1 MDLKY
6 NLALAWL
13 LRDRSPLP
21 ITTLEVI
28 KDSPEFVTSASCEHL
43 QRSIFSIPPPP
54 ISDAFK
60 GHVMFRHK
68 SLIQCGFIVKR
79 HLTGAA
85 SFLCGLLRWMIYR
98 RDRINRLYLL
108 QRSAHSFIRLRRR
121 ISPQP
126 QDLRVFWAGLM

>member
-43 QRSIFSIPPPP
+43 QRSIFSIPTQSLMHLNGTLC
-54 ISDAFK
+54 SD
-60 GHVMFRHK
+60 
-68 SLIQCGFIVKR
+68 
-79 HLTGAA
+79 
-85 SFLCGLLRWMIYR
+85 
-98 RDRINRLYLL
+98 IN
-108 QRSAHSFIRLRRR
+108 H
-121 ISPQP
+121 
-126 QDLRVFWAGLM
+126 

>member
-28 KDSPEFVTSASCEHL
+28 KDSPEFVTLASSEHL
-43 QRSIFSIPPPP
+43 EHSGFFLP

-60 GHVMFRHK
+60 GHVMFGHK
-68 SLIQCGFIVKR
+68 S
-79 HLTGAA
+79 
-85 SFLCGLLRWMIYR
+85 
-98 RDRINRLYLL
+98 
-108 QRSAHSFIRLRRR
+108 RS
-121 ISPQP
+121 
-126 QDLRVFWAGLM
+126 

>member
-43 QRSIFSIPPPP
+43 QRSIFSIPPQSLMHLKGTLC
-54 ISDAFK
+54 SD
-60 GHVMFRHK
+60 
-68 SLIQCGFIVKR
+68 
-79 HLTGAA
+79 
-85 SFLCGLLRWMIYR
+85 
-98 RDRINRLYLL
+98 IN
-108 QRSAHSFIRLRRR
+108 H
-121 ISPQP
+121 
-126 QDLRVFWAGLM
+126 

>member
-43 QRSIFSIPPPP
+43 QRSIFSIPPPN
-54 ISDAFK
+54 
-60 GHVMFRHK
+60 
-68 SLIQCGFIVKR
+68 L
-79 HLTGAA
+79 
-85 SFLCGLLRWMIYR
+85 
-98 RDRINRLYLL
+98 
-108 QRSAHSFIRLRRR
+108 
-121 ISPQP
+121 
-126 QDLRVFWAGLM
+126 